1 MYSNSE
7 GRMIFLNFNLLPYV
21 SPAVAVP
28 EEPLTLS
35 TQTNGLPQSVAAPLL
50 VQMRKMEK
58 FECLIQRNTRKFVK
72 TSKLSAENK
81 KVWVWY

>member
-50 VQMRKMEK
+50 VKLRKPEA
-58 FECLIQRNTRKFVK
+58 
-72 TSKLSAENK
+72 LS
-81 KVWVWY
+81 V